1 MSRMVSAERIDM
13 KKKSSSIAGKIDPKH
28 PDAKSREKI
37 KDIKKFFDVA
47 ETLFIKLDCNH
58 KVTLINRKGC
68 EILGYREKEILGK
81 NWFDTFIPERI
92 RSKVNKVYQNL
103 LSGKTD
109 SFEYHDNPV
118 LTKKGEERLISWHN
132 IIIRD
137 RSGRISGILSSGDDI
152 TEKKQIEER
161 IKIERAHLDQLF
173 ESAPEAIV
181 MSKNNGQILR
191 ANQAFLRLFNYSEK
205 DIIDKNIDEL
215 VAPKENFINAR
226 SVTQGA
232 ASGKNIALETVRRKK
247 NGELFHVS
255 VLASPI
261 IIDNEQVAVYGIYRD
276 ISDRRKKEEELERKT
291 LELKER
297 IKEMNCLYAISNLNQ
312 IAGFSLDDI
321 LRKTADLLPSGW
333 QYPKDTFVRIRFDKK
348 VFTSRTF
355 RSTRWKLESKIK
367 IGTKTRGNVE
377 VFCSSKPAGKN
388 KDPFL
393 DEEKKLIEVI
403 TDHLSLSIEHKINE
417 KALIDS
423 ELKYRD
429 LFENAQDLV
438 QSVDPSGNFILVN
451 KKWMKTLGFKKKEV
465 PGLKLNDILRKDQI
479 PHCQE
484 LIKKVAE
491 VESLEKVETVFVA
504 KDGREIFVEGNINA
518 QIQNGRFLA
527 TRGIFRD
534 ITERKKAEEDLKK
547 SEKKY
552 RSLFENMLEGYAHCR
567 VFFNDRNEPV
577 DFSFIEV
584 NDSFEK
590 LLGLKKAE
598 VLGKNVT
605 AFIPGIRESLPRFF
619 KRYEEAE
626 SKALTVQFEEHFEA
640 LNMWLSI
647 SLYVPEKG
655 FFVVVF
661 DNITQRKLAEQKLT
675 ESEKKYR
682 SIFESFHDVYFR
694 TDRNGNIVSI
704 SPSVRHQAGYR
715 PEEVLGKPVSIF
727 YHQESDK
734 EGFIHKLKGQRILN
748 DYELKLRAK
757 DGRIIET
764 SVNAR
769 ILVDENRD
777 PVGVEG
783 VLRDITERKRAQETI
798 QKEALKLSSM
808 ISGMEEGIVFA
819 DSMDKIIEVND
830 YFLQLINRD
839 REKILGRSLWDI
851 HSGPVAEKLRGHIKK
866 FKANPDSKPIAIQ
879 RPLDNLETIF
889 RLQPIYRDGRYEGLI
904 FNLVDVTELVAAKQE
919 AQSANQ
925 AKSQFLANM
934 SHEIRTPMNGIIGMT
949 ELALDTD
956 LSPEQKDYLSSV
968 KDSAKTLMKLINE
981 ILDFSKIEAKKIEI
995 ERINFKL
1002 HDSLNQMIS
1011 SLAVQAHMKGLELV
1025 LDISSEIPNTV
1036 IGDPGRFRQVIT
1048 NLIGNAIKFTEKGEV
1063 VVKIKPI
1070 TRTTNQMRIQISV
1083 SDTGIGIPKNK
1094 QKTIFDV
1101 FSQADGSMSRRYGG
1115 SGLGLSISAQL
1126 VNLMGGE
1133 IWIESEPGQ
1142 GSTFHFTLPLEIPVI
1157 KKTETIPLELDNLCG
1172 LPVLVVDDNATNR
1185 RILDKILSNWNM
1197 KPQSIDNGD
1206 KALSKLK
1213 TSFLSKEP
1221 FKLVIIDAQ
1230 MPGMDGFT
1238 LAKHIQDATEM
1249 AGLKLIMLTSSG
1261 IPGDAARCRKL
1272 GISAYLTKPVN
1283 QSHLFNAILLAL
1295 HRPETSEQ
1303 KGELITQHYL
1313 RETQSNLRI
1322 LLAEDNSI
1330 NQKLAVRLLEKKGHK
1345 VIVAQ
1350 NGQEALR
1357 LWQNNNMDL
1366 ILMDIQMPIM
1376 DGLKATEAIRE
1387 EELQTGKHI
1396 PIIAMTAHAMEG
1408 DRERCLRA
1416 GMDDYLPKPID
1427 PVKLTEVIK
1436 RVKNNG
1442 HHRLRRTDKDI
1453 NTNEHNIRTRSD

>member
-1 MSRMVSAERIDM
+1 MR
-13 KKKSSSIAGKIDPKH
+13 KIDPKH
-28 PDAKSREKI
+28 PDAKSHEQI
-37 KDIKKFFDVA
+37 QDMKKFFDVA
-47 ETLFIKLDCNH
+47 ETLFIKLDCDQ

-68 EILGYREKEILGK
+68 EILGYKEKDILGK
-81 NWFDTFIPERI
+81 NWFETFLPERI
-92 RSKVNKVYQNL
+92 RSEVKKVYQNL

-109 SFEYHDNPV
+109 PFEYHENPV

-137 RSGRISGILSSGDDI
+137 RCGCISGILSSGDDI
-152 TEKKQIEER
+152 TEKKQTEKR
-161 IKIERAHLDQLF
+161 FKIERAHLDQLF

-181 MSKNNGQILR
+181 MSKNNGHILR
-191 ANQAFLRLFNYSEK
+191 ANQEFLRLFNYSEK
-205 DIIDKNIDEL
+205 EILDKNIDEL

-261 IIDNEQVAVYGIYRD
+261 IIDGEQVAVYGIYRD
-276 ISDRRKKEEELERKT
+276 ISDRKKKEEELERKT
-291 LELKER
+291 AELKER
-297 IKEMNCLYAISNLNQ
+297 IKEINCLYAISNLNQ
-312 IAGFSLDDI
+312 SAALSLDSI
-321 LRKTADLLPSGW
+321 LRKTANLIPSGW

-348 VFTSRTF
+348 VFTSKTF
-355 RSTRWKLESKIK
+355 RSTQWKLESKIK
-367 IGTKTRGNVE
+367 VGTKTRGNVE
-377 VFCSSKPAGKN
+377 VFCSRRLARKN

-393 DEEKKLIEVI
+393 DEEKILIEVI
-403 TDHLSLSIEHKINE
+403 TYHLSLSIERKINE
-417 KALIDS
+417 QALKES

-429 LFENAQDLV
+429 LFEN
-438 QSVDPSGNFILVN
+438 I
-451 KKWMKTLGFKKKEV
+451 
-465 PGLKLNDILRKDQI
+465 
-479 PHCQE
+479 
-484 LIKKVAE
+484 
-491 VESLEKVETVFVA
+491 
-504 KDGREIFVEGNINA
+504 
-518 QIQNGRFLA
+518 
-527 TRGIFRD
+527 
-534 ITERKKAEEDLKK
+534 
-547 SEKKY
+547 
-552 RSLFENMLEGYAHCR
+552 LEGYAHCR
-567 VFFNDRNEPV
+567 VFFDDRNDPV

-590 LLGLKKAE
+590 LLGLKKAA
-598 VLGKNVT
+598 VLGKK
-605 AFIPGIRESLPRFF
+605 ASESMPGIRESLPRFF
-619 KRYEEAE
+619 KRYKEAE
-626 SKALTVQFEEHFEA
+626 SKALTVHFEEHFEA
-640 LNMWLSI
+640 INMWLSI
-647 SLYVPEKG
+647 SLYVPKKG

-661 DNITQRKLAEQKLT
+661 DNITQRKLAEKKLS

-694 TDRNGNIVSI
+694 TDRNGNIVTI

-715 PEEVLGKPVSIF
+715 PDEVIGKSVSIF
-727 YHQESDK
+727 YHLESDR
-734 EGFIHKLKGQRILN
+734 EGFIDKLKGQGILN

-769 ILVDENRD
+769 VLVDENRD

-819 DSMDKIIEVND
+819 DSTDKIIEVND
-830 YFLQLINRD
+830 YFLQLINQEK
-839 REKILGRSLWDI
+839 EKIIGKSLWDV
-851 HSGPVAEKLRGHIKK
+851 HSGLVAERLKGHIKN
-866 FKANPDSKPIAIQ
+866 FKATPDSKPIAIQ
-879 RPLDNLETIF
+879 RPLDHLETII
-889 RLQPIYRDGRYEGLI
+889 RLQPIYRDGQYEGLI

-956 LSPEQKDYLSSV
+956 LSPEQKDYLLSV
-968 KDSAKTLMKLINE
+968 KDSARTLMKLINE

-1011 SLAVQAHMKGLELV
+1011 SLAVQAHLKGLELA
-1025 LDISSEIPNTV
+1025 LDISNDIPNTV

-1063 VVKIKPI
+1063 VVRIKPI

-1083 SDTGIGIPKNK
+1083 SDTGIGIPKSK

-1101 FSQADGSMSRRYGG
+1101 FSQADGTMSRRYGG

-1126 VNLMGGE
+1126 VNLMGGKM
-1133 IWIESEPGQ
+1133 WIESEPGQ
-1142 GSTFHFTLPLEIPVI
+1142 GSTFHFTLPLEIPPAE
-1157 KKTETIPLELDNLCG
+1157 KTETISLELDNLRG
-1172 LPVLVVDDNATNR
+1172 LQVLVVDDNATNR

-1197 KPQSIDNGD
+1197 KPQSIDKGD
-1206 KALSKLK
+1206 KALSILNA
-1213 TSFLSKEP
+1213 SFLSKEP

-1238 LAKHIQDATEM
+1238 LAKHIQDAPDMT
-1249 AGLKLIMLTSSG
+1249 GLRLIILTSSG
-1261 IPGDAARCRKL
+1261 LPGDAARCRKL

-1283 QSHLFNAILLAL
+1283 QSHLLDAILLAL
-1295 HRPETSEQ
+1295 HRPKNSEQ
-1303 KGELITQHYL
+1303 KSELITQHYL

-1330 NQKLAVRLLEKKGHK
+1330 NQKLAARLLEKKGHK

-1357 LWQNNNMDL
+1357 LWQNNKMDL
-1366 ILMDIQMPIM
+1366 ILMDVQMPTM
-1376 DGLKATEAIRE
+1376 DGLKATAAIRE
-1387 EELQTGKHI
+1387 MELQTGKHI

-1416 GMDDYLPKPID
+1416 GMDAYLPKPID
-1427 PVKLTEVIK
+1427 PVKLTEVIR
-1436 RVKNNG
+1436 RVNNNG
-1442 HHRLRRTDKDI
+1442 HHRLVSTHKDKDK
-1453 NTNEHNIRTRSD
+1453 NEHKLRIRSD